1 MSYYDLKDANAIA
14 SMRKAGK
21 ILAEILMEVSKKA
34 VPGISTGELDSY
46 AESLIKKHGAIPS
59 FKGYRGYPAVFCI
72 NVNEE
77 VVHAIPG
84 KRILK
89 EGDIVS
95 IDGGVVVDGY
105 HSDAAVT
112 VPVGKISP
120 EAKRFIETVQKALTL
135 GIEQVKPGNHVG
147 DIGYAIQTF
156 IEKNGYSIVRDFVG
170 HGIGKNLHEP
180 PEIPNFGRK
189 GKGPAL
195 VPGMTIC
202 IEPIVTMGERFVD
215 VLEDDWTAVT
225 RDHSLAAQ
233 VEHTILVTDIGHE
246 ILTV

>member
-1 MSYYDLKDANAIA
+1 MSYYDLKDERAIA
-14 SMRKAGK
+14 SMRKAGH
-21 ILAEILMEVSKKA
+21 ILAEILREVSKKA

-46 AESLIKKHGAIPS
+46 AESLIKKHGVLPS
-59 FKGYRGYPAVFCI
+59 FKGYHGYPAIFCI

-112 VPVGKISP
+112 VPVGNISP
-120 EAKRFIETVQKALTL
+120 KVKHFIETVQKALAL
-135 GIEQVKPGNHVG
+135 GIEQVKPGSHVG

-156 IEKNGYSIVRDFVG
+156 IEKNGYGIVRDFVG
-170 HGIGKNLHEP
+170 HGIGKNLHDP

-202 IEPIVTMGERFVD
+202 IEPIVVMGERYVD
-215 VLEDDWTAVT
+215 VLEDGWTAVT

-233 VEHTILVTDIGHE
+233 VEHTILVTEMGHE
-246 ILTV
+246 ILTI